1 MGWRKREHLVPTA
14 TPAFR
19 LKSWRAFQITLDPLG
34 CPKVSPAAHASC
46 DEAPFTVD
54 AIAALMHD

>member
-1 MGWRKREHLVPTA
+1 MGWRKRQHFVPMV

-34 CPKVSPAAHASC
+34 CVKAAPARHGSC
-46 DEAPFTVD
+46 DEAPLSVD

>member
-19 LKSWRAFQITLDPLG
+19 LKAWRSFQITLDPLSS
-34 CPKVSPAAHASC
+34 PKISPEAHPPC
-46 DEAPFTVD
+46 DEVPLSVD
-54 AIAALMHD
+54 AIAALLHG

>member
-1 MGWRKREHLVPTA
+1 MGWRKREHLVPTV

-34 CPKVSPAAHASC
+34 RPRVSPAGHPPC
-46 DEAPFTVD
+46 DEAPLSVD

>member
-19 LKSWRAFQITLDPLG
+19 LKSWRAFQVTLDPLG
-34 CPKVSPAAHASC
+34 RVKVPPEGQPPC
-46 DEAPFTVD
+46 DVLPLSVD

>member
-34 CPKVSPAAHASC
+34 RLKVTPGAHRSC
-46 DEAPFTVD
+46 DEPPLSVD